1 MPLTALTL
9 KNIKPKEKPFKLSDG
24 HGLYVLVHNNGGIY
38 FRMDY
43 SFRKKRKTLS
53 LGVYPELSLSDARD
67 IAQKIRNK
75 VANGVDPSEE
85 KRKEKINNSFSTLS
99 EDWLR
104 ITAKGRTSESNA
116 RIARRISL
124 HVAPYIGEKHIEEI
138 KRPDCSAVLKRLI
151 DKGYLRLANQI
162 CSDLN
167 NVFLFSID
175 LGILTINPAYGLN
188 RMIPSNK
195 VKHHPAIID
204 PRQLSCL
211 LKAIW
216 NYQGSFLTVAAMKL
230 SAYLFARPGEI
241 RTMQWKDVDLVAKSW
256 KYRVTKTS
264 VDHICPLSNQSVD
277 ILRELQ
283 PLTGDKQFV
292 FPGQRNP
299 IEPMSNNTVRKALRI
314 LGFDNDTQTPH
325 GFRSIA
331 STILNE
337 HGFNFDAIEA
347 QLAHSPRDN
356 VRKSYNRARYLPERI
371 DMIQWYSNYLDK
383 LRLDLT

>member
-1 MPLTALTL
+1 MSLTALTL

-85 KRKEKINNSFSTLS
+85 RRKEKINNSFSALS

-124 HVAPYIGEKHIEEI
+124 HVFPLIGYKPIEEI
-138 KRPDCSAVLKRLI
+138 KRPDCAAVLKQLI
-151 DKGYLRLANQI
+151 DKGYLRLASQI

-204 PRQLSCL
+204 SKQLSGL

-216 NYQGSFLTVAAMKL
+216 NYQGSFTVAAMKL

-241 RTMQWKDVDLVAKSW
+241 RTIQWKDVDLIAKTW
-256 KYRVTKTS
+256 KFKVTKTS
-264 VDHICPLSNQSVD
+264 VDHICPLSNQSID

-283 PLTGDKQFV
+283 QVTGDKQHV
-292 FPGQRNP
+292 FPGQRNSNG
-299 IEPMSNNTVRKALRI
+299 PMSNNTVRKALRI

-356 VRKSYNRARYLPERI
+356 VRKSYNRARYLQERI
-371 DMIQWYSNYLDK
+371 EMMQWYSDHLDK
-383 LRLDLT
+383 LRHDLA